1 MATRDFLTEDE
12 VIQGV
17 TNFLSQKG
25 RTTQKRLI
33 NKSDAK
39 TKQHGVDLKFKLE
52 NDKKNGNWYI
62 IEAKGNLRSD
72 GTKMLSASN
81 TNLRW
86 AISQIILRITVDS
99 RNNNY
104 IYGIAMPKSDVV
116 KSINSDLIKN
126 NWALKHLKIRFYGSF
141 RDDAGNLTATE
152 YLPSQIYAKKKVS
165 LTPQKANHRTQ
176 FPLQSA
182 PLISHLR

>member
-1 MATRDFLTEDE
+1 MTIRDFLTEDE

-17 TNFLSQKG
+17 TNYLSQKG

-62 IEAKGNLRSD
+62 IEAKGNLKSD
-72 GTKMLSASN
+72 GSKMLSASN

-104 IYGIAMPKSDVV
+104 IYGIAMPKSDVE
-116 KSINSDLIKN
+116 KALKLDLIKS
-126 NWALKHLKIRFYGSF
+126 NWALKHLKIRFYGAY
-141 RDDAGNLTATE
+141 RDDSGNLTAHE

-165 LTPQKANHRTQ
+165 LTPKKVGQ
-176 FPLQSA
+176 
-182 PLISHLR
+182 

>member
-1 MATRDFLTEDE
+1 MSTRDFLTEDE

-17 TNFLSQKG
+17 TNYLSQKG

-52 NDKKNGNWYI
+52 NNKKNGNWYI
-62 IEAKGNLRSD
+62 IEAKGNLKSD
-72 GTKMLSASN
+72 GTKMRSASN

-104 IYGIAMPKSDVV
+104 IYGIAMPKSDVENAI
-116 KSINSDLIKN
+116 KLDLIKN
-126 NWALKHLKIRFYGSF
+126 NWALKHLKIRFYGAF
-141 RDDAGNLTATE
+141 QDDNGNLTAQE
-152 YLPSQIYAKKKVS
+152 YLPSQIYTKKKGS
-165 LTPQKANHRTQ
+165 LTTKNANQ
-176 FPLQSA
+176 
-182 PLISHLR
+182 